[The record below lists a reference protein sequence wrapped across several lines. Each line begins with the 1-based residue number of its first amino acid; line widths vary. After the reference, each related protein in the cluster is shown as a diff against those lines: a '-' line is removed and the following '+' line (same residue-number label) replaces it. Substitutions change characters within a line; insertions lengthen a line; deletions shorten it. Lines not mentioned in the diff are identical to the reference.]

1 MTGLIFWNSEVLCM
15 EKSRKADFVERS
27 EWTGCADGS
36 RIVVKAGTA
45 LLTGGGEHIDIEVIA
60 ALVGQLARLH
70 SRGSEMLLV
79 SSGAIAAGR
88 RVLGVSAEGNNL
100 PLKQALAAV
109 GQGHLMH
116 TYEQLFSWQQIPIA
130 QGLISQRDIS
140 DRLGYI
146 NIRNALMELARRRV
160 VPIIN
165 ENDVVAIEELSG
177 EVFGDNDRLSA
188 LVANL
193 VDADLLIIVGSVG
206 GLYTADPG
214 IDPDARLIPVVERV
228 SEEEVHRLG
237 GPSLDALGRGGMRT
251 KLQAARMAANSGVD
265 VFIANGRTPNVIE
278 RIAGGEHLGTY
289 FPARG
294 GRMES
299 RKRWMLSGLSIKGQ
313 IGVDDG
319 AARVLQRRHGSLLPA
334 GIVATDGAFRR
345 GDLVSIVDGES
356 VQVGLGITNYSA
368 REVAEIKGK
377 HSRHIADILGVTY
390 GDEVVHRN
398 NMVIV

>member
-1 MTGLIFWNSEVLCM
+1 MLKPQESTAITPSAWAGGADS
-15 EKSRKADFVERS
+15 SRS
-27 EWTGCADGS
+27 
-36 RIVVKAGTA
+36 VVKAGTA
-45 LLTGGGEHIDIEVIA
+45 LLTGGGEHIDIEVVA
-60 ALVGQLARLH
+60 ALVGQIARLH
-70 SRGSEMLLV
+70 SRGSEVLLV
-79 SSGAIAAGR
+79 SSGAVAAGR
-88 RVLGVSAEGNNL
+88 RVLGVSNEGSNL

-116 TYEQLFSWQQIPIA
+116 TYEQLFSWQDIPIA

-165 ENDVVAIEELSG
+165 ENDVVAIEELAG
-177 EVFGDNDRLSA
+177 DVFGDNDRLSA

-206 GLYTADPG
+206 GLYTADPN
-214 IDPDARLIPVVERV
+214 IDESARLIPVVERV
-228 SEEEVHRLG
+228 SDEVQRLG

-251 KLQAARMAANSGVD
+251 KLEAARMAANSGVD

-278 RIAGGEHLGTY
+278 RIAGGEHLGT
-289 FPARG
+289 FVPKRVDSV
-294 GRMES
+294 ES
-299 RKRWMLSGLSIKGQ
+299 RKRWMLSGLSIKGE
-313 IGVDDG
+313 IGIDDG
-319 AARVLQRRHGSLLPA
+319 AARVLQRRNGSLLPA
-334 GIVATDGAFRR
+334 GITQANGLFGR
-345 GDLVSIVDGES
+345 GDLVSIVNGKS

-368 REVAEIKGK
+368 AEVAAIRGK

>member
-1 MTGLIFWNSEVLCM
+1 MLKFQESAATTSS
-15 EKSRKADFVERS
+15 K
-27 EWTGCADGS
+27 WTGCADGS

-45 LLTGGGEHIDIEVIA
+45 LLTGGGEHIDIEVMA
-60 ALVGQLARLH
+60 ALVGQIARLH
-70 SRGSEMLLV
+70 SCGSEMLLV
-79 SSGAIAAGR
+79 SSGAVAAGR
-88 RVLGVSAEGNNL
+88 RVLGVSAEGSNL

-140 DRLGYI
+140 DRQGYI

-165 ENDVVAIEELSG
+165 ENDVVAIEELTG

-193 VDADLLIIVGSVG
+193 VDADLLVIVGSVG
-206 GLYTADPG
+206 GLYTADPS
-214 IDPDARLIPVVERV
+214 IDPAARLIPVVERLT
-228 SEEEVHRLG
+228 EEDVQSLG

-251 KLQAARMAANSGVD
+251 KLQAAQMAANSGVD

-278 RIAGGEHLGTY
+278 RIAGGEHLGTF
-289 FPARG
+289 FPKRVG
-294 GRMES
+294 SVES
-299 RKRWMLSGLSIKGQ
+299 RKRWMLSGLSIKGE
-313 IGVDDG
+313 IGIDDG
-319 AARVLQRRHGSLLPA
+319 AVRVLQRRNGSLLPA
-334 GIVATDGAFRR
+334 GITEANGMFGR
-345 GDLVSIVDGES
+345 GDLVSIVNGNS

-368 REVAEIKGK
+368 AEVAAIKGR
-377 HSRHIADILGVTY
+377 HSRYIADILGVTY

>member
-1 MTGLIFWNSEVLCM
+1 MLKQQQSTATTLSKWS
-15 EKSRKADFVERS
+15 
-27 EWTGCADGS
+27 GCAGGS

-45 LLTGGGEHIDIEVIA
+45 LLTGGGDHIDIEVMA
-60 ALVGQLARLH
+60 ALVRQIARLH

-79 SSGAIAAGR
+79 SSGAVAAGR
-88 RVLGVSAEGNNL
+88 RVLGVSDEGSNL

-116 TYEQLFSWQQIPIA
+116 TYEQLFSWQQVPIA

-193 VDADLLIIVGSVG
+193 VDADLLIILGSVS

-214 IDPDARLIPVVERV
+214 IDSEAQLIPVVERV
-228 SEEEVHRLG
+228 TEEEIQSLG

-265 VFIANGRTPNVIE
+265 VFIANGRTPSVIE
-278 RIAGGEHLGTY
+278 RIADGEHLGTF

-294 GRMES
+294 ERMES
-299 RKRWMLSGLSIKGQ
+299 RKRWMLSGLSIKGA
-313 IGVDDG
+313 IGIDDG
-319 AARVLQRRHGSLLPA
+319 AVRVLQRRHGSLLPA
-334 GIVATDGAFRR
+334 GIVAADGAFRR
-345 GDLVSIVDGES
+345 GDLVSIVNGKS
-356 VQVGLGITNYSA
+356 MQIGMGITNYSA
-368 REVAEIKGK
+368 AEVSEIKGK
-377 HSRHIADILGVTY
+377 HSRHIADILGITY

>member
-1 MTGLIFWNSEVLCM
+1 MLKPQDSTATTPSTW
-15 EKSRKADFVERS
+15 A
-27 EWTGCADGS
+27 GCADGS

-45 LLTGGGEHIDIEVIA
+45 LLTGGGEHIDIEVVA
-60 ALVGQLARLH
+60 ALVGQIARLH

-79 SSGAIAAGR
+79 SSGAVAAGR
-88 RVLGVSAEGNNL
+88 RVLGVSNEGSNL

-116 TYEQLFSWQQIPIA
+116 TYEQLFSWQDIPIA

-165 ENDVVAIEELSG
+165 ENDVVAIEELTG

-206 GLYTADPG
+206 GLYTADPN
-214 IDPDARLIPVVERV
+214 ISADARLIPVVERV
-228 SEEEVHRLG
+228 SDEVQRLG

-251 KLQAARMAANSGVD
+251 KLEAARMAANSGVD

-289 FPARG
+289 FPKRVDSV
-294 GRMES
+294 ES
-299 RKRWMLSGLSIKGQ
+299 RKRWMLSGLSIKGE
-313 IGVDDG
+313 IGIDDG
-319 AARVLQRRHGSLLPA
+319 AARVLQRRNGSLLPA
-334 GIVATDGAFRR
+334 GITVTNGVFGR
-345 GDLVSIVDGES
+345 GDLVSIVNGKS

-368 REVAEIKGK
+368 AEVGAIKGK

>member
-1 MTGLIFWNSEVLCM
+1 ML
-15 EKSRKADFVERS
+15 KSQESAATTSSK
-27 EWTGCADGS
+27 WTGCADSS

-45 LLTGGGEHIDIEVIA
+45 LLTGGGEHIDIEVMA
-60 ALVGQLARLH
+60 ALVGQIARLH

-79 SSGAIAAGR
+79 SSGAVAAGR
-88 RVLGVSAEGNNL
+88 RVLSVSAEGSNL

-116 TYEQLFSWQQIPIA
+116 TYEQLFSWQDIPIA

-165 ENDVVAIEELSG
+165 ENDVVAIEELTG

-193 VDADLLIIVGSVG
+193 VDADLLIIIGSVG
-206 GLYTADPG
+206 GLYTADPS
-214 IDPDARLIPVVERV
+214 IDPTARLIPVVERLT
-228 SEEEVHRLG
+228 EEDVQSLG

-251 KLQAARMAANSGVD
+251 KLQAAQMAANSGVD
-265 VFIANGRTPNVIE
+265 VFIANGRTPSVIE
-278 RIAGGEHLGTY
+278 RIAGGEHLGTF
-289 FPARG
+289 FPKRV
-294 GRMES
+294 RSMES
-299 RKRWMLSGLSIKGQ
+299 RKRWMLSGLSIKGE
-313 IGVDDG
+313 ICIDDG
-319 AARVLQRRHGSLLPA
+319 AARVLQRRNGSLLPA
-334 GIVATDGAFRR
+334 GITEASGMFGR
-345 GDLVSIVDGES
+345 GDLVSIVSGKS

-368 REVAEIKGK
+368 AEVAAIKGK

>member
-1 MTGLIFWNSEVLCM
+1 MP
-15 EKSRKADFVERS
+15 KSQDSSATS
-27 EWTGCADGS
+27 STSSSQWAGCADGS

-45 LLTGGGEHIDIEVIA
+45 LLTGGGEHIDIEVLA
-60 ALVGQLARLH
+60 SLVGQIARLH
-70 SRGSEMLLV
+70 TRGSEMLLV
-79 SSGAIAAGR
+79 SSGAVAAGR
-88 RVLGVSAEGNNL
+88 RVLGVSSEGSNL

-146 NIRNALMELARRRV
+146 NIRNALMELARLRV

-165 ENDVVAIEELSG
+165 ENDVVAIEELTG

-206 GLYTADPG
+206 GLFTADPN

-228 SEEEVHRLG
+228 TEEEVDTLG

-251 KLQAARMAANSGVD
+251 KLQAAQMAANSGVD
-265 VFIANGRTPNVIE
+265 VFIVNGRTPNVIE
-278 RIAGGEHLGTY
+278 RIADGEHLGTF
-289 FPARG
+289 FPKRVG
-294 GRMES
+294 NVES
-299 RKRWMLSGLSIKGQ
+299 RKRWMLSGLSIKGE
-313 IGVDDG
+313 ISVDDG

-334 GIVATDGAFRR
+334 GIVATTGMFGR
-345 GDLVSIVDGES
+345 GDLVSIVNGES
-356 VQVGLGITNYSA
+356 MQIGMGITNYSA
-368 REVAEIKGK
+368 VEVSEIKGK
-377 HSRHIADILGVTY
+377 HSRFIADILGVTY

>member
-1 MTGLIFWNSEVLCM
+1 ML
-15 EKSRKADFVERS
+15 KSRESAANTS
-27 EWTGCADGS
+27 SQWTGCADGG

-45 LLTGGGEHIDIEVIA
+45 LLTGGGEHIDIEVMA
-60 ALVGQLARLH
+60 ALVGQIARLH

-79 SSGAIAAGR
+79 SSGAVAAGR
-88 RVLGVSAEGNNL
+88 RVLGVSAEGSNL

-140 DRLGYI
+140 DRMGYI

-165 ENDVVAIEELSG
+165 ENDVVAIEELTG

-193 VDADLLIIVGSVG
+193 VDADLLVIVGSVG
-206 GLYTADPG
+206 GLYTADPS
-214 IDPDARLIPVVERV
+214 IDPAARLIPVVERLT
-228 SEEEVHRLG
+228 EEDVQSLG

-251 KLQAARMAANSGVD
+251 KLQAAQMAANSGVD
-265 VFIANGRTPNVIE
+265 VFIANGRTPKVIE
-278 RIAGGEHLGTY
+278 RIAGGEHLGTF
-289 FPARG
+289 FPKRVG
-294 GRMES
+294 SVES
-299 RKRWMLSGLSIKGQ
+299 RKRWMLSGLSIKGE
-313 IGVDDG
+313 IGIDDG
-319 AARVLQRRHGSLLPA
+319 AVRVLQRRNGSLLPA
-334 GIVATDGAFRR
+334 GITEANGMFGR
-345 GDLVSIVDGES
+345 GDLVSIVNGSS

-368 REVAEIKGK
+368 AEVAAIKGR
-377 HSRHIADILGVTY
+377 HSRYIADILGVTY

>member
-1 MTGLIFWNSEVLCM
+1 ML
-15 EKSRKADFVERS
+15 KAQDS
-27 EWTGCADGS
+27 TATTPSTWTGCADGS

-45 LLTGGGEHIDIEVIA
+45 LLTGGGEHIDIEVVA
-60 ALVGQLARLH
+60 ALVGQIARLH

-79 SSGAIAAGR
+79 SSGAVAAGR
-88 RVLGVSAEGNNL
+88 RVLGVSNEGSNL

-116 TYEQLFSWQQIPIA
+116 TYEQLFSWQDIPIA

-165 ENDVVAIEELSG
+165 ENDVVAIEELAG
-177 EVFGDNDRLSA
+177 DVFGDNDRLSA

-206 GLYTADPG
+206 GLYTADPN
-214 IDPDARLIPVVERV
+214 IDADARLIPVVERV
-228 SEEEVHRLG
+228 SDEVQRLG

-251 KLQAARMAANSGVD
+251 KLEAARMAANSGVD

-289 FPARG
+289 FPKRVDSV
-294 GRMES
+294 ES
-299 RKRWMLSGLSIKGQ
+299 RKRWMLSGLSIKGE
-313 IGVDDG
+313 IGIDDG
-319 AARVLQRRHGSLLPA
+319 AARVLQRRNGSLLPA
-334 GIVATDGAFRR
+334 GITEANGVFGR
-345 GDLVSIVDGES
+345 GDLVSIVNGKS

-368 REVAEIKGK
+368 AEVAEIKGR

>member
-1 MTGLIFWNSEVLCM
+1 ML
-15 EKSRKADFVERS
+15 KSQEYAATTSSK
-27 EWTGCADGS
+27 WTGCADGS

-45 LLTGGGEHIDIEVIA
+45 LLTGGGQHIDIEVMA
-60 ALVGQLARLH
+60 ALVGQIARLH

-79 SSGAIAAGR
+79 SSGAVAAGR
-88 RVLGVSAEGNNL
+88 RVLGVSDEGSNL

-165 ENDVVAIEELSG
+165 ENDVVAIEELTG

-206 GLYTADPG
+206 GLYTADPN
-214 IDPDARLIPVVERV
+214 IDSDARLIPVVERV
-228 SEEEVHRLG
+228 SDEVQRLG

-251 KLQAARMAANSGVD
+251 KLEAARMAANSGVD

-278 RIAGGEHLGTY
+278 RIADGEHLGTF
-289 FPARG
+289 FPKRV
-294 GRMES
+294 RSVES
-299 RKRWMLSGLSIKGQ
+299 RKRWMLSGLSIKGE
-313 IGVDDG
+313 IGIDDG
-319 AARVLQRRHGSLLPA
+319 AVRVLQRRNGSLLPA
-334 GIVATDGAFRR
+334 GITEANGMFGR
-345 GDLVSIVDGES
+345 GDLVSIVNGSS

-368 REVAEIKGK
+368 AEVAAIKGK
-377 HSRHIADILGVTY
+377 HSRYIADILGVTY

>member
-1 MTGLIFWNSEVLCM
+1 MQNSHD
-15 EKSRKADFVERS
+15 STDTTIATATANSKATRR
-27 EWTGCADGS
+27 WKGCPDGS
-36 RIVVKAGTA
+36 RVVIKAGTA
-45 LLTGGGEHIDIEVIA
+45 LLTGGGDNIDIEVMA
-60 ALVGQLARLH
+60 ALVGQIARLH
-70 SRGSEMLLV
+70 ARNSDVLLV
-79 SSGAIAAGR
+79 SSGAVAAGR
-88 RVLGVSAEGNNL
+88 RVLGVPAEGGNM

-116 TYEQLFSWQQIPIA
+116 TYEQLFSWQEIPIA

-146 NIRNALMELARRRV
+146 NIRNALMELARRKV

-193 VDADLLIIVGSVG
+193 VDADLLIILGRVD
-206 GLYTADPG
+206 GLFTADPN
-214 IDPDARLIPVVERV
+214 IDSNARMIPLVERV
-228 SEEEVHRLG
+228 TQEEVERLG
-237 GPSLDALGRGGMRT
+237 GPSLDTLGRGGMRT
-251 KLQAARMAANSGVD
+251 KLQAAQLAASSGVD
-265 VFIANGRTPNVIE
+265 VFIANGKTPNIIE
-278 RIAGGEHLGTY
+278 RIADGEHLGTF
-289 FPARG
+289 FPARR

-299 RKRWMLSGLSIKGQ
+299 RKRWMLSGLSIKGE
-313 IGVDDG
+313 IGVDGG

-334 GIVATDGAFRR
+334 GIIAADGTFLR
-345 GDLVSIVDGES
+345 GDLVSIVNDNS
-356 VQVGLGITNYSA
+356 VQIGMGITNYSVG
-368 REVAEIKGK
+368 EVAEIKGK
-377 HSRHIADILGVTY
+377 HSRQIADILGVTY

>member
-1 MTGLIFWNSEVLCM
+1 MLNSQEFSAPTSS
-15 EKSRKADFVERS
+15 K
-27 EWTGCADGS
+27 WTGCAAGS

-45 LLTGGGEHIDIEVIA
+45 LLTGGGEHIDIEVVA
-60 ALVGQLARLH
+60 ALVGQIARLH

-79 SSGAIAAGR
+79 SSGAVAAGR
-88 RVLGVSAEGNNL
+88 RVLGVSNEGSNL

-116 TYEQLFSWQQIPIA
+116 TYEQLFSWQDIPIA

-146 NIRNALMELARRRV
+146 NIRNALMELARCRV

-165 ENDVVAIEELSG
+165 ENDVVAIEELTG

-193 VDADLLIIVGSVG
+193 VDADVLIIVGSVG
-206 GLYTADPG
+206 GLYTSDPN
-214 IDPDARLIPVVERV
+214 IDADARLIPVVERV
-228 SEEEVHRLG
+228 SDEVQRLG

-251 KLQAARMAANSGVD
+251 KLEAARMAANSGVD

-289 FPARG
+289 FPKRVDSV
-294 GRMES
+294 ES
-299 RKRWMLSGLSIKGQ
+299 RKRWMLSGLSIRGE
-313 IGVDDG
+313 IGIDDG
-319 AARVLQRRHGSLLPA
+319 AVRVLQRRNGSLLPA
-334 GIVATDGAFRR
+334 GITEANGMFGR
-345 GDLVSIVDGES
+345 GDLVSIVNGNS
-356 VQVGLGITNYSA
+356 VQVGLGITNYSVA
-368 REVAEIKGK
+368 EVAAIKGK

>member
-1 MTGLIFWNSEVLCM
+1 ML
-15 EKSRKADFVERS
+15 RS
-27 EWTGCADGS
+27 QESPATASAIWAGCASDS

-45 LLTGGGEHIDIEVIA
+45 LLTSGGEHIDIEVMA
-60 ALVGQLARLH
+60 SLVGQIARLH
-70 SRGSEMLLV
+70 SRGSEVLLV
-79 SSGAIAAGR
+79 SSGAVAAGR
-88 RVLGVSAEGNNL
+88 RVLGVSDDGGNL

-193 VDADLLIIVGSVG
+193 VDADLLIILGRVD
-206 GLYTADPG
+206 GLFTADPN
-214 IDPDARLIPVVERV
+214 IDTDARHIPLVERLT
-228 SEEEVHRLG
+228 EEEVNRLG
-237 GPSLDALGRGGMRT
+237 GPSMDALGRGGMRT
-251 KLQAARMAANSGVD
+251 KLQAAQMAANSGVD
-265 VFIANGRTPNVIE
+265 VFIANGRTPNVIQ
-278 RIAGGEHLGTY
+278 RIADGEHLGTF
-289 FPARG
+289 FPKRVG
-294 GRMES
+294 SVES
-299 RKRWMLSGLSIKGQ
+299 RKRWMLSGLSIKGE
-313 IGVDDG
+313 IGIDDG
-319 AARVLQRRHGSLLPA
+319 AVRVLQRRHGSLLPA
-334 GIVATDGAFRR
+334 GITEASGVFGR
-345 GDLVSIVDGES
+345 GDLVSIVNGKS
-356 VQVGLGITNYSA
+356 AQVGLGITNYSA
-368 REVAEIKGK
+368 AEVAAIKGR

>member
-1 MTGLIFWNSEVLCM
+1 ML
-15 EKSRKADFVERS
+15 KSQESAATMFS
-27 EWTGCADGS
+27 QWTGCADGS

-45 LLTGGGEHIDIEVIA
+45 LLTGGGEHIDIEVMA
-60 ALVGQLARLH
+60 ALVGQIARLH

-79 SSGAIAAGR
+79 SSGAVAAGR
-88 RVLGVSAEGNNL
+88 RVLGVSAEGSNL

-165 ENDVVAIEELSG
+165 ENDVVAIEELTG

-206 GLYTADPG
+206 GLYTADPS
-214 IDPDARLIPVVERV
+214 IDPAARLIPMVERLT
-228 SEEEVHRLG
+228 EDEVESLG
-237 GPSLDALGRGGMRT
+237 GPSFDALGRGGMRT
-251 KLQAARMAANSGVD
+251 KLQAAQMAANSGVD

-278 RIAGGEHLGTY
+278 RITGGEHLGTF
-289 FPARG
+289 FPKRV
-294 GRMES
+294 RSVES
-299 RKRWMLSGLSIKGQ
+299 RKRWMLSGLSIKGE
-313 IGVDDG
+313 IGIDDG
-319 AARVLQRRHGSLLPA
+319 AARVLQRRNGSLLPA
-334 GIVATDGAFRR
+334 GITEANGMFGR
-345 GDLVSIVDGES
+345 GDLVSIVNGKS
-356 VQVGLGITNYSA
+356 VQVGFGITNYSA
-368 REVAEIKGK
+368 AEVAAIKGK